1 MRGIDVHQDKGD
13 PDWTKVK
20 AAGYGF
26 AWLKVSEG
34 VGFPATDDWYRRNR
48 AAARSAGL
56 RVGGY
61 HYLTT
66 KGGGSSPEQE
76 AAFFL
81 SRLDLEPGDLL
92 PVCDYEQEPA
102 DGNQAI
108 AFLDAVEEAIGER
121 PILYTYPDYLAR
133 SSRADDLRRFPL
145 WLASY
150 GPNDGKLHEP
160 SVPAGFRLVAHQFT
174 SKGSIPG
181 GVRGDVDLNELHGQ
195 DLGRITYRRS
205 KPTPRTVVFE
215 LLHSGDV
222 VRTSGAVKP
231 GSVRERLTLQTFL
244 LRQAGRIGT
253 LLAGG
258 EVTLRR
264 RRAE

>member
-13 PDWTKVK
+13 PDWKKVK
-20 AAGYGF
+20 AAGYAF

-34 VGFPATDDWYRRNR
+34 VGFPPTDEWYRRNR
-48 AAARSAGL
+48 AAARAAGL

-66 KGGGSSPEQE
+66 KGGGSTPEQE

-102 DGNQAI
+102 AGNQAVT
-108 AFLDAVEEAIGER
+108 FLEAVEEAIGER

-133 SSRADDLRRFPL
+133 SSRRDDLRRLPL

-150 GPNDGKLHEP
+150 GPNDGELHAP
-160 SVPAGFRLVAHQFT
+160 SVPAGFKLVAHQFT

-181 GVRGDVDLNELHGQ
+181 GVRGDVDLNELRGD
-195 DLGRITYRRS
+195 DLDRITYRPS
-205 KPTPRTVVFE
+205 GPATRTVRFE
-215 LLHSGDV
+215 LVHSGQV
-222 VRTSGAVKP
+222 VRASAPVKP
-231 GSVRERLTLQTFL
+231 GSLRERLAFQTFL
-244 LRQAGRIGT
+244 LRQAGRIGA
-253 LLAGG
+253 LLARG
-258 EVTLRR
+258 EVTIRR
-264 RRAE
+264 RSSV